1 MVFFC
6 ISAIT
11 LKITG
16 AQTPTKCRFRGN
28 DLSNTK
34 AASFQDCH
42 KFCLNDSRCNAY
54 TFLSSKSC
62 YTHNFP
68 EDAPKIKV
76 DLNSTTL
83 CGVISKSSRESI

>member
-1 MVFFC
+1 M
-6 ISAIT
+6 S
-11 LKITG
+11 
-16 AQTPTKCRFRGN
+16 
-28 DLSNTK
+28 
-34 AASFQDCH
+34 ASFFF
-42 KFCLNDSRCNAY
+42 KKSLIAESVSPLLSTLSIIIPIESLRFP